1 MINQLQLIR
10 NVGRFDSVN
19 SAANISLGRLT
30 LLYAEN
36 GRGKTTLAAILRS
49 LATGDAIPIVER
61 RRLAAQHPPHVIIG
75 CAGGPPAAMFQNG
88 AWNRNLANMVVFDDV
103 FIDQNVY
110 SGLVVGGDHRQNLH
124 ELILGAQGVVLNQQ
138 LQNFVA
144 QVEVHNRTL
153 RQRESAIPAAERS
166 AFTVDQFCAL
176 EVNPNVV
183 MEIETSER
191 HLAAAREQDSVRNT
205 PSFELLSFPTFDLQ
219 AIENVLQAGVP
230 ELDAI
235 AAARVQEHLATSGR
249 NAEEWIGE
257 GMQRQAERPSEVV
270 DECVFCAQNLDG
282 SPVIGH
288 YRAFFSEAYRTLLGD
303 INRASADLKRTHS
316 DSVATSL
323 ERSLRV
329 LGERRQFWARFTEL
343 PPIQVDTAAI
353 VRDWLAARAELELL
367 LTQKRAAPLDVVAV
381 PDAVRESLRLHEDR
395 LVSIAA
401 INEQLAQENLAIEA
415 VKQGAAT
422 ANPAAI
428 EATLSR
434 LKAVQARHGAVT
446 SAACADYL
454 AEKQAKA
461 ATELQREQAKAA
473 LEQYRANVFPNY
485 QAAINRY
492 LTRFNAGY
500 HLDAVT
506 AVNTRSGPACT
517 YNVIINNTAVAVAGG
532 HPPSGE
538 HAFKNTLSAGDRNA
552 LALAFFFASIE
563 LDPNIATKTVVI
575 DDPVSSLDEHR
586 SLTTVQE
593 IRRLSTRVAQIII
606 LSHSKPFLCRIWESA
621 APASRTAPDHRVALH
636 VVRDGNGSTISTW
649 NVDYDSITEHDR
661 RDAALRDYKT
671 NGAGNDREIAQS
683 LRPHV
688 EAFLR
693 VACPEHFPPGTLL
706 GPFRGLCDQ
715 RVNTTQQILH
725 ATDIQELR
733 DIVEYANR
741 FHHDT
746 NPAWETETVNAGE
759 LTGFVT
765 RVLMFVKRP

>member
-1 MINQLQLIR
+1 MINNLQLIR

-19 SAANISLGRLT
+19 AAANIALGRLS
-30 LLYAEN
+30 LIYAEN

-124 ELILGAQGVVLNQQ
+124 ELILGAQGVALNQQ
-138 LQNFVA
+138 LQNLVA

-153 RQRESAIPAAERS
+153 RQREAAIPSAERAALS
-166 AFTVDQFCAL
+166 VDQFCAL
-176 EVNPNVV
+176 PANPNVAT
-183 MEIETSER
+183 EIEAAER
-191 HLAAAREQDSVRNT
+191 NLAAAREQDAVRNT
-205 PSFELLSFPTFDLQ
+205 LAFELLSFPAFDLQ

-230 ELDAI
+230 ELDAA

-257 GMQRQAERPSEVV
+257 GMRRQAERPQPVA
-270 DECVFCAQNLDG
+270 DECVFCAQNLGG

-288 YRAFFSEAYRTLLGD
+288 YRAFFSDAYRTLQRD
-303 INRASADLKRTHS
+303 ITAASAGLNQTHA
-316 DSVATSL
+316 DNVATSL
-323 ERSLRV
+323 ERSVRV
-329 LGERRQFWARFTEL
+329 LGERRQFWARFAEL

-353 VRDWLAARAELELL
+353 VRDWLTARNQLAAL

-381 PDAVRESLRLHEDR
+381 TDAVRESVRLHEAN
-395 LVSIAA
+395 LAAIAA
-401 INEQLAQENLAIEA
+401 INQQLAQENQTIAA
-415 VKQGAAT
+415 VKQRAAN

-428 EATLSR
+428 GATLSR

-461 ATELQREQAKAA
+461 ATELRREQAKAA
-473 LEQYRANVFPNY
+473 LDQYRANVFPNY

-506 AVNTRSGPACT
+506 AVNTRGGPACT

-532 HPPSGE
+532 NPQPGAHS
-538 HAFKNTLSAGDRNA
+538 FKNTLSAGDRNA

-563 LDPNIATKTVVI
+563 LDPNRATKTVVI

-586 SLTTVQE
+586 CLTTVQE
-593 IRRLSTRVAQIII
+593 IRRLAATVSQVVV
-606 LSHSKPFLCRIWESA
+606 LSHSKPFLCAIWEGA
-621 APASRTAPDHRVALH
+621 DQNTTVALK
-636 VVRDGNGSTISTW
+636 VTRDGNGSSIEAWS
-649 NVDYDSITEHDR
+649 VDRDCVTEHDR
-661 RDAALRDYKT
+661 RHEALREYVR
-671 NGAGNDREIAQS
+671 NGGQNEQEIARS
-683 LRPHV
+683 LRPML

-693 VACPEHFPPGTLL
+693 VGYPEHFPPGSML
-706 GPFRGLCDQ
+706 GHFRNTCEQ
-715 RVNTTQQILH
+715 RLQAGQPILNQADTH
-725 ATDIQELR
+725 ELR
-733 DIVEYANR
+733 ELIEYANQ
-741 FHHDT
+741 FHHENWRAVVINDV
-746 NPAWETETVNAGE
+746 ALAGFGRRT
-759 LTGFVT
+759 LAFIS
-765 RVLMFVKRP
+765 RP